1 MKFIFAL
8 YLLILTTSSFADP
21 KSESFIV
28 QIGDRHIKVIAPD
41 KRKDL
46 FAVLIENR
54 SLSDQVA
61 KFTANGNNLKFVTV
75 KSNSSKTVEIENK
88 TSSSVLFVPTS
99 PAFQEV
105 ELIFGKKSYEIPSK
119 E

>member
-1 MKFIFAL
+1 MKFMFAIFL
-8 YLLILTTSSFADP
+8 SVLTIISFADP
-21 KSESFIV
+21 KSESFII

-46 FAVLIENR
+46 FAILIENR
-54 SLSDQVA
+54 SLSDQIA
-61 KFTANGNNLKFVTV
+61 KFTVNGNNLKFVTV
-75 KSNSSKTVEIENK
+75 KSNTSKSVEIENK
-88 TSSSVLFVPTS
+88 TSTNVLFVPTS